1 MEIMKF
7 VQKVGRKSVLVVGGH
22 FEERNTLQFYSTEFI
37 YSNKKKELKGLL
49 FLNGMLCIY
58 VIVL

>member
-1 MEIMKF
+1 M
-7 VQKVGRKSVLVVGGH
+7 VGGH

-37 YSNKKKELKGLL
+37 YSNKNKELKGLL

-58 VIVL
+58 EYVIVL